1 MSTQPRSAEDTSPDP
16 ELLGPSVNEV
26 IKQQKNLQEAF
37 SLDTS
42 EFTAAATPFTSLI
55 SDPNSPDRKLANAFE
70 CCVKPLLI
78 ALNWSGESRH
88 LIEAHPHASSIQD
101 ICQFAAVMVKLGFN
115 VRLYNDSLT
124 KLQKTQLPCIAILPD
139 GFPCVVFE
147 IHGDGKAQILRGT
160 DASMDEIDLSDG
172 RYHFCLFSVRDDTE
186 TPEDKRGNW
195 FYESLL
201 NFKQQV
207 FAVGLVTLFVNV
219 MGLATPLYIMTVY
232 DKVFSAAAVD
242 TLVYLAA
249 GICLIIGT
257 EFYLRSLRG
266 RLVAYI
272 GARFTAVLL
281 SQSFAKIL
289 GFQIS
294 MTESASISSQLMRIK
309 QFQAISG
316 FFSGKVANAALDF
329 PFIIIFCLVIAAIG
343 GPLIWVPVC
352 LAIAFLVIGLVT
364 VPLTK
369 RNIALTGKARSK
381 SQNFLLET
389 MESST
394 TVRQLDAEAIW
405 QRRYEEYLSQLTH
418 LKFKSQFFDGVLNS
432 VSQGLVMIA
441 GIATLWIGTLL
452 VLAGDITT
460 GALIAIMM
468 LVWKVL
474 SPIQTLF
481 LSFSNITQ
489 MSDTV
494 RQVNQLMRLGTER
507 PIGQSSGIFRNYF
520 GKIRFENVG
529 FRYTPKS
536 EPVARGVSI
545 DFQPRA
551 ITALTGSNSSGKST
565 LLKFIIGLYSPQA
578 GAVFVD
584 GLNLKQIDPGELR
597 ASISYVTQNPIFFY
611 GTVAQNIRLYQPTA
625 SDDEVNEALVDAGI
639 DINDTETFPEGVE
652 TRLSGRFLEGL
663 PEGLLQRL
671 SLARAYAKQSRV
683 YLFDEPFALLDK
695 EGRDC
700 FTEKMKQLKNSATVI
715 IATNDID
722 QLNMCDQVV
731 FLKQGSVVATGT
743 PEKILPLIHN

>member
-1 MSTQPRSAEDTSPDP
+1 
-16 ELLGPSVNEV
+16 
-26 IKQQKNLQEAF
+26 
-37 SLDTS
+37 
-42 EFTAAATPFTSLI
+42 
-55 SDPNSPDRKLANAFE
+55 
-70 CCVKPLLI
+70 
-78 ALNWSGESRH
+78 
-88 LIEAHPHASSIQD
+88 
-101 ICQFAAVMVKLGFN
+101 
-115 VRLYNDSLT
+115 
-124 KLQKTQLPCIAILPD
+124 
-139 GFPCVVFE
+139 
-147 IHGDGKAQILRGT
+147 
-160 DASMDEIDLSDG
+160 
-172 RYHFCLFSVRDDTE
+172 
-186 TPEDKRGNW
+186 
-195 FYESLL
+195 
-201 NFKQQV
+201 
-207 FAVGLVTLFVNV
+207 
-219 MGLATPLYIMTVY
+219 
-232 DKVFSAAAVD
+232 
-242 TLVYLAA
+242 
-249 GICLIIGT
+249 
-257 EFYLRSLRG
+257 
-266 RLVAYI
+266 
-272 GARFTAVLL
+272 VLL
-281 SQSFAKIL
+281 SESFAKIL

-352 LAIAFLVIGLVT
+352 LAVAFLVIGLIT

-394 TVRQLDAEAIW
+394 TVRQLGAETIW

-418 LKFKSQFFDGVLNS
+418 LKFKSQFFEGVLNS
-432 VSQGLVMIA
+432 ISQGLVMIA
-441 GIATLWIGTLL
+441 GIATLWIGTQL
-452 VLAGDITT
+452 VLAGDIST

-489 MSDTV
+489 MSDSV
-494 RQVNQLMRLGTER
+494 RQVNLLMRLGTER
-507 PIGQSSGIFRNYF
+507 PIGHSSGIFRNYF

-578 GAVFVD
+578 GAVYVD

-597 ASISYVTQNPIFFY
+597 ASIAYVTQNPIFFY
-611 GTVAQNIRLYQPTA
+611 GTVAQNVRLYQPAAT
-625 SDDEVNEALVDAGI
+625 DEDVATALVDAGI
-639 DINDTETFPEGVE
+639 DISDTETFPEGVE

-683 YLFDEPFALLDK
+683 YLFDEPFALLDI

-700 FTEKMKQLKNSATVI
+700 FSEKIKQLKQTATVI
-715 IATNDID
+715 IATNDLE
-722 QLNMCDQVV
+722 QLKMCDQIVY
-731 FLKQGSVVATGT
+731 LSQGSVVATGT
-743 PEKILPLIHN
+743 PEKILPMVRN